1 MIINF
6 ILVLD
11 FLVKV
16 IRQENK
22 ITNKWENRKSKE
34 VSFGVYQTENEK
46 FSMIPKY
53 ETNMQ
58 NYIYIS

>member
-1 MIINF
+1 MTELSLITIF

-22 ITNKWENRKSKE
+22 ITNKRENRKSKE
-34 VSFGVYQTENEK
+34 VSFG
-46 FSMIPKY
+46 
-53 ETNMQ
+53 
-58 NYIYIS
+58 